1 MIAAAIA
8 SLMLVLGSHSSD
20 VPKKYSPVEVRTAV
34 VAAFSVTP
42 DVNTVGPAPLDYFY
56 LVPAE
61 ALPSHKADI
70 VVVRLPS
77 LKAERSHWST
87 LWQAYKRRYAVAARL
102 GNVDIVVTA
111 RKPLSQSERQ
121 RRLEPLAVAFIRR
134 LGAVK

>member
-1 MIAAAIA
+1 MIATAIA
-8 SLMLVLGSHSSD
+8 SLMLVQGGHSSE
-20 VPKKYSPVEVRTAV
+20 VPKYSPAEVRAAV
-34 VAAFSVTP
+34 VAAFSVAP

-87 LWQAYKRRYAVAARL
+87 LWQTYKQRYAVAARL
-102 GNVDIVVTA
+102 GNVDVVVTA